1 VGVPLGG
8 TNWWIDGARP
18 LVATVKFRYRTGE
31 KTNRRTPDVAPTTR
45 PPEVSAADDAPAPVE
60 LKPVTVDR
68 WWRESSYDL
77 WQGLEVKEAAPDT
90 IPGEWLDTL
99 GKR

>member
-1 VGVPLGG
+1 M
-8 TNWWIDGARP
+8 
-18 LVATVKFRYRTGE
+18 ATVKFRYRTGD
-31 KTNRRTPDVAPTTR
+31 KPARGTPDAAPSTR
-45 PPEVSAADDAPAPVE
+45 PPDSQPAVDAAAPPE

-90 IPGEWLDTL
+90 IPGEWLDEL
-99 GKR
+99 GKP

>member
-1 VGVPLGG
+1 M
-8 TNWWIDGARP
+8 
-18 LVATVKFRYRTGE
+18 ATVKFRYRTGE
-31 KTNRRTPDVAPTTR
+31 KPNRRTPDAAPTTR
-45 PPEVSAADDAPAPVE
+45 PPEMPAADDAPVPVE

-77 WQGLEVKEAAPDT
+77 WQGLEVKESAPDT

>member
-1 VGVPLGG
+1 M
-8 TNWWIDGARP
+8 
-18 LVATVKFRYRTGE
+18 ATVKFRYRTGE
-31 KTNRRTPDVAPTTR
+31 KPGRRVPDAAPSSR
-45 PPEVSAADDAPAPVE
+45 PPDSQPAEDSTPPVE

-90 IPGEWLDTL
+90 IPGEWLDEL
-99 GKR
+99 DKH

>member
-1 VGVPLGG
+1 M
-8 TNWWIDGARP
+8 
-18 LVATVKFRYRTGE
+18 ATVKFRYRTGD
-31 KTNRRTPDVAPTTR
+31 KPDRRVPDSAPSTR
-45 PPEVSAADDAPAPVE
+45 PPETQASDESAAPAE

-90 IPGEWLDTL
+90 IPGEWLDDL
-99 GKR
+99 GKH